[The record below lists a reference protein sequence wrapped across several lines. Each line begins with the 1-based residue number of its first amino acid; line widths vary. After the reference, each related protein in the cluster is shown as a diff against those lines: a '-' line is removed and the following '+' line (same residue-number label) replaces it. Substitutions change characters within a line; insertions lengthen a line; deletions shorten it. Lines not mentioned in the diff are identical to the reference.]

1 MVENN
6 EFRILLVEDDPGD
19 AELIREGLRD
29 AKILIDL
36 QNVDDGIKALK
47 YLRHEPPYEESL
59 QPDIILLD
67 LNLPKKDGREVLGE
81 IKSDPLLRIIPVVVL
96 TTSDAEIDIVKS
108 YTLGANCYITKPVNL
123 DGFLKV
129 VQTIEGFWLTV
140 VRLPYNSGEY

>member
-36 QNVDDGIKALK
+36 QAVDDGIKALK
-47 YLRHEPPYEESL
+47 YLRHEHPYEKSL
-59 QPDIILLD
+59 LPDIILLD

-81 IKSDPLLRIIPVVVL
+81 IKSDPLLRRIPVVVL
-96 TTSDAEIDIVKS
+96 TTSDAEIDIIKS